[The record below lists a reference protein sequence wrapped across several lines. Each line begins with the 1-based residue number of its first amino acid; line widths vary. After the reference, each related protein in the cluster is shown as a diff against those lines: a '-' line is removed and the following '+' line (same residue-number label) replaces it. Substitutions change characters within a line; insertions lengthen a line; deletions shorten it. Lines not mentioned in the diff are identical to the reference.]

1 MKYWKETVFFGL
13 IFGYFMFGLTTDCTW
28 MNLGSDMFSY
38 VGSAE
43 YMEPAILA
51 GYPMWMLLAW
61 PFVHMPGNPFW
72 WGAVLSALCS
82 LGVSIFVFLT
92 IKGFT
97 PNKWAPYFGA
107 LVYAGSFIVWTQS
120 TIPEVYTPTLLVM
133 IGGTYFTLKHRFY
146 WATFVFALGLGLHP
160 IVTFAI
166 FPCLIYTYYQK
177 NKDWRFILR
186 VTAFGCLGFLA
197 YLQMIFSDS
206 SADNGL
212 AESGMTV
219 WDILQIVGAL
229 PLVPF
234 SSTLDRWYEFA
245 LVGGLSFGFTIPLYL
260 YLKKSKE
267 VVLVAAIGLAVL
279 SLYMFSLLPQ
289 WVTYLTFVTAFLA
302 VLAGWGL
309 ARVPYKWATPMF
321 LLIPVILM
329 ANNMITYDLNR
340 NVDESPTTA
349 RQFYHIL
356 DEVEDGSIMITSAW
370 AHPGLITE
378 YHNLKEDNDIALM
391 RYAKVYWN
399 DRYKTYIENLEDEGV
414 VVPPVFE
421 EADQPKMNENFEEWC
436 HLVAE
441 LNPDRRVYVAYME
454 REDPMFFNLTDASTY
469 SNSINSCWD
478 RESPTA
484 AR

>member
-1 MKYWKETVFFGL
+1 MKSWVLSSWYNVIFFGAIL
-13 IFGYFMFGLTTDCTW
+13 GYFLVGLTTDMTW

-51 GYPMWMLLAW
+51 GYPMWMIIAW
-61 PFVHMPGNPFW
+61 PFVHMPGNPYW
-72 WGAVLSALCS
+72 WGGVLSALCS
-82 LGVSIFVFLT
+82 LGVCIFIFLT
-92 IKGFT
+92 VAKYT
-97 PNKWAPYFGA
+97 TSRWAPYFGA
-107 LVYAGSFIVWTQS
+107 LVYAGSFIAWTQS

-133 IGGTYFTLKHRFY
+133 VGGTYFTLSHRFY

-166 FPCLIYTYYQK
+166 APCLIYTYYQK

-186 VTAFGCLGFLA
+186 VSMFGCLGFLA
-197 YLQMIFSDS
+197 YLQMVFSDS

-245 LVGGLSFGFTIPLYL
+245 LVGGLSFGFTLPLYL
-260 YLKKSKE
+260 YLRRNRN
-267 VVLVAAIGLAVL
+267 VYLVSSIGLAVL
-279 SLYMFSLLPQ
+279 GLYMFSLLPQ
-289 WVTYLTFVTAFLA
+289 WVTYLTFVSAFFA
-302 VLAGWGL
+302 ILAGWGL
-309 ARVPYKWATPMF
+309 DRVPYKWAVPMF
-321 LLIPVILM
+321 LLIPVMLM
-329 ANNMITYDLNR
+329 GNNLITYDLNR
-340 NVDESPTTA
+340 NVDDSPTTA
-349 RQFYHIL
+349 RQFYNIL
-356 DEVEDGSIMITSAW
+356 DTIESESIIITSAW

-378 YHNLKEDNDIALM
+378 YHNLKEDNQIHLM
-391 RYAKVYWN
+391 RYAKVYWD
-399 DRYKTYIENLEDEGV
+399 DRYESYIDNLVGEGV

-436 HLVAE
+436 HLVAK
-441 LNPDRRVYVAYME
+441 LNSDRRVYVAYME

-469 SNSINSCWD
+469 RNSDNLCWD
-478 RESPTA
+478 RES
-484 AR
+484 